1 MRVEISTVEFL
12 RPRCGPAPPSKEA
25 PFCPTWS
32 SSSQPAR
39 EASRRAGGG
48 KKCRSAPTN
57 CAAPIT
63 HSVCTCDPAAHAHV
77 CPVYMVGEAAGLG
90 WVSPRLTSWLKSS
103 LVWPGVLA
111 KDQRW
116 TCSLR
121 IGLQRRS
128 GEQPRDRKKLRWRDR
143 NPSSD

>member
-48 KKCRSAPTN
+48 KKCRSVSPDELRRTN
-57 CAAPIT
+57 YTFCLYVRSSRT
-63 HSVCTCDPAAHAHV
+63 RTCVP
-77 CPVYMVGEAAGLG
+77 CLYGWAAGLG